1 MSGQQRL
8 PLEVD
13 PFRMAELGRR
23 FEGNVEIRT
32 LKRLLPLLESTTG
45 SIDVELEFD
54 IDEGGI
60 KYLQGK
66 LQTSLVLKCQRCLE
80 AMDYPLQNEF
90 RLALVHSDS
99 EAERLPE
106 QYEPQIVE
114 TTPMHMLDMIENE
127 ILISIPHIPMHDEA
141 LCSIKQFSN
150 ENELVEQRDEA
161 SVKANPFAVLE
172 KLKKDHLK

>member
-1 MSGQQRL
+1 MSGQHRL

-13 PFRMAELGRR
+13 PFRMAELGRCMS
-23 FEGNVEIRT
+23 GKIKLDT

-45 SIDVELEFD
+45 TIDVELEFG

-60 KYLQGK
+60 SHLHGK
-66 LQTSLVLKCQRCLE
+66 LETTLTLKCQRCLQ

-90 RLALVHSDS
+90 RLALVHSDG

-114 TTPMHMLDMIENE
+114 TTPMHMLDMIEDE
-127 ILISIPHIPMHDEA
+127 ILLSIPHIPMHDEA
-141 LCSIKQFSN
+141 LCSVRPVHDKA
-150 ENELVEQRDEA
+150 ELVEQQEGV
-161 SVKANPFAVLE
+161 SVKTNPFAVLE